1 MIGDVLEVFLLIVL
15 LALAFAGVMVWYLH
29 PRDEEQV
36 AVLESKRRRSGG

>member
-1 MIGDVLEVFLLIVL
+1 
-15 LALAFAGVMVWYLH
+15 VMVWYLH